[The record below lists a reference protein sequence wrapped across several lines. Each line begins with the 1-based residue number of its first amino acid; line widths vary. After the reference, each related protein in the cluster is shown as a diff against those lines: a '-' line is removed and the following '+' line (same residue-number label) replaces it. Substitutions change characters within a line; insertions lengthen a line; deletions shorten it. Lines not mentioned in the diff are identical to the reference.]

1 MSTVSSNAMG
11 IYALNGNVTSPL
23 TVKVEASFV
32 TTGGAPAGLAQGD
45 YYLSVQS
52 DGTFNAIGKV
62 ASGATD
68 STDATNELTL
78 LSATTSSTLDA
89 SSTINEV
96 AARNGTGGSTN
107 YIASGAFSWN
117 FSVDGLLDLTT
128 GSGSAITLIDAARD
142 QQFVMAKFTTDTN
155 SGANEAFYVGQCL
168 LESVS
173 ATGGVDDL
181 ATYSASLKGYGDLY
195 KGA

>member
-23 TVKVEASFV
+23 TVKVEATFA
-32 TTGGAPAGLAQGD
+32 TTGGAPAGLVEND
-45 YYLSVQS
+45 YYLSVKS

-62 ASGATD
+62 AAGATD

-96 AARNGTGGSTN
+96 AARNGAGGSTN

-117 FSVDGLLDLTT
+117 MSVDGLLDLTT
-128 GSGSAITLIDAARD
+128 GSGSATTLIDAARN
-142 QQFVMAKFTTDTN
+142 QEFVICKFTTDTN
-155 SGANEAFYVGQCL
+155 SGANEAFYVGQSL

>member
-23 TVKVEASFV
+23 TVKVESSFT
-32 TTGGAPAGLAQGD
+32 TTGGAPAGLAQDD
-45 YYLSVQS
+45 YYLSVTS
-52 DGTFNAIGKV
+52 AGVFNAIGKV
-62 ASGATD
+62 AANA
-68 STDATNELTL
+68 TDATDATSELAL

-96 AARNGTGGSTN
+96 AARNGSGGSTN

-117 FSVDGLLDLTT
+117 MSIDGLLDLTT
-128 GSGSAITLIDAARD
+128 GSGSATTLIDAARN
-142 QQFVMAKFTTDTN
+142 QQFVICKFTTDTAA
-155 SGANEAFYVGQCL
+155 GANEAFYVGQSL

>member
-11 IYALNGNVTSPL
+11 IYALNGNVSSPL
-23 TVKVEASFV
+23 TVKVEATFT
-32 TTGGAPAGLAQGD
+32 TTGGAPAGLVEND
-45 YYLSVQS
+45 YYLSVTS
-52 DGTFNAIGKV
+52 TGGFNAIGKV
-62 ASGATD
+62 AANGNDA
-68 STDATNELTL
+68 TDATGEMTL

-96 AARNGTGGSTN
+96 AARNGSGGSTN

-128 GSGSAITLIDAARD
+128 GSGSATTLIDAARN
-142 QQFVMAKFTTDTN
+142 QQFVICKFTTDTEA
-155 SGANEAFYVGQCL
+155 GTNEAFYVGQSL

>member
-1 MSTVSSNAMG
+1 MSTISSNAMG

-23 TVKVEASFV
+23 VVVEEASFS
-32 TTGGAPAGLAQGD
+32 TTVPAGVATTE
-45 YYLSVQS
+45 YWLSVTAT
-52 DGTFNAIGKV
+52 GEFNAIGLNT
-62 ASGATD
+62 ASVG
-68 STDATNELTL
+68 SDATSALVL

-96 AARNGTGGSTN
+96 AARNGSGGSTN

-117 FSVDGLLDLTT
+117 MSVDGLLDLST
-128 GSGSAITLIDAARD
+128 GSGSATTLIDAARA
-142 QQFVMAKFTTDTN
+142 QQFVICKFTTDTAA
-155 SGANEAFYVGQCL
+155 GTNEAFYVGQSL

-181 ATYSASLKGYGDLY
+181 STYSASLKGYGDLY
-195 KGA
+195 KGV